1 MTIVSSSHLSHGN
14 VEGCLCLPQPSRHM
28 DTVNI
33 RVEALA
39 EHHSVERSIKL
50 YTNLKREKSSQ
61 ELQYYCQCT
70 FQAALLGS
78 NYSP

>member
-14 VEGCLCLPQPSRHM
+14 VEGCLCLPQPSRHVY
-28 DTVNI
+28 TVDVG
-33 RVEALA
+33 VEALA
-39 EHHSVERSIKL
+39 EHHAVERSVKL
-50 YTNLKREKSSQ
+50 YTDLEREKSSQ
-61 ELQYYCQCT
+61 ELQCYCQCT